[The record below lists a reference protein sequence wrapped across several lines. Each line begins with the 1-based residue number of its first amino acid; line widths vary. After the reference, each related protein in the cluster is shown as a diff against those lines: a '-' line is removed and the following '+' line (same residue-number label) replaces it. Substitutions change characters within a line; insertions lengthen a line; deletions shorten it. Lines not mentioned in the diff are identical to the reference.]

1 MKARPSWL
9 QAFTLVEL
17 LVVIAI
23 IGILA
28 SLLLP
33 ALARARE
40 TARRVICVG
49 NLKQIV
55 LAGKMFA
62 EDHNNRYPWHIDPA
76 DGGTYGRSA
85 AMGWRNYLALSN
97 ELVSPRILVCPSD
110 VETKRSV
117 ANWSDA
123 PDGFVNASNRG
134 NALSYFTGLDGF
146 DLVTS
151 SLVAGDRNIRGNP
164 ENCGSVANSP
174 GVPALELR
182 QVGPVP
188 DWTDRIHRSRG
199 NLALADGSVQKCNTR
214 GLRRLAE
221 EARRTLAL
229 GLVRTKTGKI
239 PDNHVLPPR

>member
-1 MKARPSWL
+1 M
-9 QAFTLVEL
+9 EL

-33 ALARARE
+33 ALAKAKE

-49 NLKQIV
+49 NLKQV
-55 LAGKMFA
+55 MLAAKIFA

-76 DGGTYGRSA
+76 DGGTYGRFA
-85 AMGWRNYLALSN
+85 GMGWRNYLALSN

-110 VETKRSV
+110 RETKRAI

-123 PDGFVNASNRG
+123 ADGFINISNRG

-146 DLVTS
+146 DLVTVS
-151 SLVAGDRNIRGNP
+151 FVAGDRNVRGTA
-164 ENCGSVANSP
+164 ENCGSVADSP
-174 GVPALELR
+174 GVAALELQQTPR
-182 QVGPVP
+182 LP
-188 DWTDRIHRSRG
+188 DWTERIHRSRG
-199 NLALADGSVQKCNTR
+199 NIALADGSVQKCNTR

-221 EARRTLAL
+221 DARRTLAL